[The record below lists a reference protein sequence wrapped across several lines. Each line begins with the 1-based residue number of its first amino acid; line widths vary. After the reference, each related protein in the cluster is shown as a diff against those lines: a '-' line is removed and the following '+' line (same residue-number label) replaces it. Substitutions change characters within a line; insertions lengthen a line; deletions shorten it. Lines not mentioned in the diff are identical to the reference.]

1 MHHEVRSFFDCTLK
15 YRLRIAPYETS
26 RFSSKYAR
34 QQHQANTTSL
44 AQWTLSCSSHEVSER
59 IYSMT
64 FRPVRDDTKIHS
76 GAIIM
81 LFADQMTIQGRNVNR
96 HTK

>member
-1 MHHEVRSFFDCTLK
+1 
-15 YRLRIAPYETS
+15 
-26 RFSSKYAR
+26 
-34 QQHQANTTSL
+34 
-44 AQWTLSCSSHEVSER
+44 VSER
-59 IYSMT
+59 IYCMT